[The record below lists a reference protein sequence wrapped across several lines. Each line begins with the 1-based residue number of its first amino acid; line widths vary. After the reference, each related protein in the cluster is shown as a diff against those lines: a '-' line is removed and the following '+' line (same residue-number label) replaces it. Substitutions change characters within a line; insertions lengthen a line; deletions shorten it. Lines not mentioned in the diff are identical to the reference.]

1 MLSCVGFGRFE
12 GDVNMWRWREMIVGC
27 GFAVTE
33 GKGFCRRRQER
44 RAQEQLKG
52 DLASL
57 DRIVIIESK
66 GKRRKR

>member
-1 MLSCVGFGRFE
+1 MLFVCV
-12 GDVNMWRWREMIVGC
+12 VL
-27 GFAVTE
+27 TE

-44 RAQEQLKG
+44 RAQAQLNR
-52 DLASL
+52 DLANL